1 MPRFYSHKRHI
12 KHKIPN
18 LIPYPRSMP
27 KIFVPSTFNLQPSTF
42 NLQPSTF
49 SLQPFLNSS
58 FLIPNS

>member
-27 KIFVPSTFNLQPSTF
+27 KIFVPLCLCAFVPLC
-42 NLQPSTF
+42 LCAF
-49 SLQPFLNSS
+49 SLFPIPNSS

>member
-27 KIFVPSTFNLQPSTF
+27 KIFVPSTF
-42 NLQPSTF
+42 

-58 FLIPNS
+58 FLIPHS